1 MFTARNIVSEPLYLG
16 QRLILEMWLGRGL
29 GQAWRLSAA
38 KGIAV
43 ALRRARQKYK
53 RTAVRRIE
61 VAKGKY
67 ALTRVCLTMKT
78 MDIKHFML
86 RFI

>member
-1 MFTARNIVSEPLYLG
+1 MFTARNIVSEALYLSR
-16 QRLILEMWLGRGL
+16 RLILEMWLGRGL
-29 GQAWRLSAA
+29 GQAWRFLAA

-67 ALTRVCLTMKT
+67 ARTRVCLTMKT
-78 MDIKHFML
+78 MDLIRFML